1 MQQLKQMIANHQT
14 LGGHLV
20 DDYTLVAC
28 AQMGTGN
35 CDAAVQNE
43 CNSLDVGKGGDN
55 HVNVCTMADEA
66 RARASASRELAVCQS
81 SD

>member
-14 LGGHLV
+14 LGGHVV

-35 CDAAVQNE
+35 CDAAVQNR
-43 CNSLDVGKGGDN
+43 CSSLAVGEGGDN
-55 HVNVCTMADEA
+55 YVNVCTMADDA
-66 RARASASRELAVCQS
+66 RTRASASNELAACS
-81 SD
+81 SGD